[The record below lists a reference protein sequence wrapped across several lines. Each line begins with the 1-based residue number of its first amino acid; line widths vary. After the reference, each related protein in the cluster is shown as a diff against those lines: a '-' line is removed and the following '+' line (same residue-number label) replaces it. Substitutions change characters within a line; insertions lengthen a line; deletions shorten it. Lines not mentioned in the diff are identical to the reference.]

1 MKRVVCLILLV
12 LTLTSCSGQEKVESK
27 LTDISFTAEISYYNE
42 KYSADCTIDKENVLR
57 AVIKIPETLEGFA
70 LTVSEKGITAEY
82 LGIKYNPT
90 DSNMPFAGVLEQT
103 YDRLLEVTKSGTV
116 KREDNTYKITVGE
129 GADKAVLSIT
139 EGGLPILLEIPD
151 ERFFV
156 EFYNVT
162 ILN

>member
-12 LTLTSCSGQEKVESK
+12 LTLVSCKSKEKIEPK
-27 LTDISFTAEISYYNE
+27 LNDISFRAEISYYNE
-42 KYSADCTIDKENVLR
+42 KYSAECIIDNENVLR
-57 AVIKIPETLEGFA
+57 AVIKIPETLEGFT

-82 LGIKYNPT
+82 LGIKYTPT

-103 YDRLLEVTKSGTV
+103 YDRLLEVTKIGTV
-116 KREDNTYKITVGE
+116 KKEDNTYKITVGE